1 MGMENQMT
9 AALSRTVFRRAAPYH
24 METSTKA
31 LQGIAM
37 VWTTLKGSTELAII
51 MKIGKKV

>member
-1 MGMENQMT
+1 MENQMT